1 MAEKCF
7 NRGRRLHEVKEKGG
21 WDLEK
26 GRKPGK
32 GRLPWG
38 GRAQSHLQMCPAEWV
53 DCSRMGAEKPPP
65 PRSLW
70 VKPLVEGVPLMNQ
83 EDWQV

>member
-1 MAEKCF
+1 LGSGEGEEA
-7 NRGRRLHEVKEKGG
+7 
-21 WDLEK
+21 WQ
-26 GRKPGK
+26 

-38 GRAQSHLQMCPAEWV
+38 GGAQSHLQMCPAEWV

-70 VKPLVEGVPLMNQ
+70 VKPFVEGVPLMNQ
-83 EDWQV
+83 DDWQV

>member
-1 MAEKCF
+1 M
-7 NRGRRLHEVKEKGG
+7 KEKGG

-26 GRKPGK
+26 GRKPGT
-32 GRLPWG
+32 GRLPGG